1 MAEQI
6 PETINLAQTSIVNV
20 NMANVTKLNSSNYI
34 MWSRQVHA
42 LLDGYGL
49 AKHLDSSATIPDL
62 QITVNDIAAPNPAFE
77 AWNRQDRLIY
87 SALIGAISLSV
98 QSVVTRADTAADVWV
113 TLAHTYAKPSRGHIK
128 QLKHQLKN
136 WTKGTH
142 TIDDYVQG
150 LTSRFDQLALLGKVI
165 DHEDQV
171 EYILGGLP
179 DDYKSV
185 VDQLEGRD
193 IPPTLTEL
201 HEKLLNYEAKLLTVT
216 SPSPYPI
223 TANYVN
229 NRNRSSNNN
238 KSTLNQHQSW
248 TPNSQPRGFPP
259 RTPRPYLGRCQICG
273 VHGHSAKRCS
283 HLHSMV
289 SSGSNN
295 QPLLPTP
302 PYPPSP
308 WLPRANIATMNQNGG
323 NITPWILDSGATHHI
338 TSDLSNLALHQP
350 YNGGEEVL
358 IGDGSGLPIS
368 HTGSISLP

>member
-6 PETINLAQTSIVNV
+6 PEAINLAQTSIVNV

-136 WTKGTH
+136 WTKGTR

-238 KSTLNQHQSW
+238 KSTPNQHQSW
-248 TPNSQPRGFPP
+248 TPNSQPRGFTP
-259 RTPRPYLGRCQICG
+259 RAPRPYLGRCQICG

-350 YNGGEEVL
+350 YNGGE
-358 IGDGSGLPIS
+358 
-368 HTGSISLP
+368 